1 MAADQNGKG
10 GIDNMASSTTATNF
24 GTALSSAISGGYV
37 AQLNGGTYT
46 VTQPIVIDINSTI
59 TGPIGIN
66 GGGATINSEI
76 TNGQPVIEIVVGPGV
91 DLRYLDLSNFNI
103 VGNGQEGD
111 GIQIIANGNNQWVYN
126 WNINNVNVSHVGGY
140 GLDMQGSI
148 FEGLVSNSYMNDNG
162 LGGAYI
168 ANSSGG
174 GVASAL
180 HWFGGGFENNNGA
193 GLTLGDGAR
202 DISVDG
208 VTASGNNGPGINA
221 PSGITSVTD
230 STFENNQ
237 GSGISYQ
244 VYGNFND
251 DSFSSSGAQTAGI
264 SGYTLGETSLVGDT
278 STTEL
283 ANLTGSGTVLE
294 TGNTG
299 AIVTAAGVTTGGVG
313 SGDQVSVSV
322 STHGVA
328 LPTLAAITE
337 ATVADPASSAG
348 TSGLDAVLHAAF
360 ASDSVVQATSE
371 TSYTV
376 SAPIVINIT
385 SSAQAVGINLGGA
398 SITSD
403 ITNGAPVIEIVIAAG
418 VTVGS
423 LNLSN
428 FAIFGNGAEGDG
440 IKIVSNGTTQLNIAN
455 VDVEHTGGI
464 GLDVIGNVQGSVTDS
479 WMNGNA
485 LGGAQFANGPAGG
498 TASDLQW
505 VGGGFRLNG
514 VAGLILNNGAHDM
527 SVSGAYF
534 VENNG
539 PGIDA
544 PSGITSVL
552 GSGFENNTGGG
563 AVVQGSANFTDDT
576 FSTYGPQV
584 TAVGGYLNGGEVTM
598 TGIDAEYYGT
608 GANPM
613 VLANLQGQ
621 GTLAVFG
628 GGSVVTGPG
637 ITVTG
642 GDPTL
647 NPPNLTT
654 AWGGTS
660 SGSTG
665 GTTGS
670 STTAPVSGTAGDPP
684 AAEPAPAF
692 TGGSITNGEVTLTGT
707 TGQAGDQVTIYDG
720 STWLGATT
728 TSSTGSFSF
737 TAAAN
742 ASVVNDY
749 GLYATDPSGN
759 IWHGSALVIDPPS
772 SGAGSTTSSAPPST
786 PSTPSAPSSSAEPVP
801 VFTGGSITNGEVTLT
816 GTTGHAGDQ
825 VTIYDGNSWLG
836 ATTTTSTG
844 SFSFTAPA
852 NASVVNSYGAY
863 ATDPSGNI
871 YDGATPLVIS
881 PADPVPVFTGGSIT
895 NGEVT
900 LTGTTGQAGDQ
911 VTIYDGSTW
920 LGTATTSS
928 TGAFTFT
935 APANANVVNDYGAY
949 TTDPSGNIWK
959 GTTPLVIGAAE
970 PTPVFTGGSITNG
983 EVTLTGTTGQAG
995 DQVTIYDGSTWLG
1008 ATTTNSTGSFTFTA
1022 AANASVVNDY
1032 GIYATDPSGNIWHG
1046 SPLTIDPPGTVTL
1059 VSAAP
1064 ASDAAAASST
1074 ESATAAAA
1082 PVPSFTSEVV
1092 SDGHVNLTGTT
1103 GAAND
1108 QVSIY
1113 DGNTWLGFAT
1123 TGANGSF
1130 TFSAAAASNEVH
1142 IYGANATDPD
1152 GDAGHGS
1159 NNVIVG
1165 GSAAA
1170 TLTASAGDDIVN
1182 ANGAN
1187 DTIVAGPNDQMTA
1200 GGGQATFGFQ
1210 TAAASTPSAPATIT
1224 DFQHGVD
1231 KIDFTGIAGIAAS
1244 NGVPLFQGNI
1254 TGTGNLTLNPH
1265 SIAYVEVG
1273 GNTDVLVNSTGAAE
1287 TVTTSNLHAAQ
1298 MEIVLQGVHLGLS
1311 ATDFHHA

>member
-920 LGTATTSS
+920 LG
-928 TGAFTFT
+928 
-935 APANANVVNDYGAY
+935 
-949 TTDPSGNIWK
+949 
-959 GTTPLVIGAAE
+959 
-970 PTPVFTGGSITNG
+970 
-983 EVTLTGTTGQAG
+983 
-995 DQVTIYDGSTWLG
+995 